1 MIPTDPY
8 HERLA
13 AERAAIIREY
23 ETRYEGCADHTVGPY
38 PVDETEN

>member
-13 AERAAIIREY
+13 AERAAIVLEL
-23 ETRYEGCADHTVGPY
+23 ETRYEGCSAHGKDK
-38 PVDETEN
+38 EN